1 MFQLQSEATYM
12 NNTKNINILLGEIYW
27 GATVKLSTF
36 VDDTYSLATVCFLL
50 HMSTAQIFPEEKSML
65 KRI

>member
-12 NNTKNINILLGEIYW
+12 SNTKNINILLGEIYW

-50 HMSTAQIFPEEKSML
+50 HMSTAQILPEEKSML